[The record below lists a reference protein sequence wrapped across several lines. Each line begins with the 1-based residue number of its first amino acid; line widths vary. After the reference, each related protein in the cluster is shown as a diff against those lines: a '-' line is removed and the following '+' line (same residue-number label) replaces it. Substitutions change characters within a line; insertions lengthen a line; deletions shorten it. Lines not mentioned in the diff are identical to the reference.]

1 MTYGLQGN
9 VGEAYGAGFDQ
20 TGGSASLSVR
30 QHLLQNFWNDTTR
43 LTIRIKKNRL
53 SYSELGLKWQIIQTI
68 TKLEEAYYD
77 LIYNRENVIV
87 QQKAV
92 ELAERLVAENKKK
105 LEVGAMAPLDLES
118 AESQAAQNR
127 ASLIKAQSQLATQE
141 RLVKQLMTDNFAAWA
156 DVILEPSGKLEAIH
170 QVFDRQDCWKKGL
183 TQRPDLLQAKLD
195 VEKQGIQLKYDRNQ
209 LFPALDLVGT
219 YGYNGSGKEFSD
231 ALYDIQQRNR
241 RSYTYGGQLTIPL
254 SNIAARNTVKS
265 SKATLQQMVLTL
277 KKAEQDIMV
286 SLDNDIG
293 TVQANYEQV
302 LATRAARQYA
312 ESALNAEEMKLQNG
326 KSTVYTVLQMQRD
339 LTTDRGT
346 EIQALDTFNQT
357 ISTLS
362 QDEGSTLERLR
373 IDWQAK

>member
-1 MTYGLQGN
+1 
-9 VGEAYGAGFDQ
+9 
-20 TGGSASLSVR
+20 
-30 QHLLQNFWNDTTR
+30 
-43 LTIRIKKNRL
+43 
-53 SYSELGLKWQIIQTI
+53 
-68 TKLEEAYYD
+68 
-77 LIYNRENVIV
+77 
-87 QQKAV
+87 
-92 ELAERLVAENKKK
+92 
-105 LEVGAMAPLDLES
+105 
-118 AESQAAQNR
+118 
-127 ASLIKAQSQLATQE
+127 
-141 RLVKQLMTDNFAAWA
+141 
-156 DVILEPSGKLEAIH
+156 
-170 QVFDRQDCWKKGL
+170 L

-231 ALYDIQQRNR
+231 ALYDIEQRNR
-241 RSYTYGGQLTIPL
+241 RFFTYGGQLTIPL
-254 SNIAARNTVKS
+254 SNISARNTVKS

-346 EIQALDTFNQT
+346 EIQALDTFNQS